1 MEKKLDFRHFNN
13 MGYQKDD
20 SLPNVK
26 WSGNLSDSEKIYY
39 YIKLE
44 DLVRTIKEKKFLV
57 ELKQFGGIG
66 NLAFPGGDSPQRREK
81 INVCI
86 SSWLQEECDNLQE
99 SDCCRIETTA
109 RNLRESLDFSKVKAL
124 IYPVSYV
131 DVYTFPQN
139 YQQLLFRK
147 KKGEQDVQELQLCV
161 LNQQENIYLPIKDL
175 SKFLGNIRVVR
186 GMAAV
191 DIEKLTETVLGQ

>member
-1 MEKKLDFRHFNN
+1 MEKRLDFRHFNN

-20 SLPNVK
+20 SLPNVR

-57 ELKQFGGIG
+57 EMKQFGGIG
-66 NLAFPGGDSPQRREK
+66 RLAFPEGEAPKRREK
-81 INVCI
+81 TTVCI
-86 SSWLQEECDNLQE
+86 SSWLQEACDSLHEC
-99 SDCCRIETTA
+99 DCCRIETTV
-109 RNLRESLDFSKVKAL
+109 RDLRESLDFSKVKVL

-147 KKGEQDVQELQLCV
+147 KKGEQDVRGLQLCV

-186 GMAAV
+186 GKAAV
-191 DIEKLTETVLGQ
+191 DIEKLIETVSEQ

>member
-20 SLPNVK
+20 SLPNVR

-66 NLAFPGGDSPQRREK
+66 KLAFPGGDSPKEEK
-81 INVCI
+81 
-86 SSWLQEECDNLQE
+86 
-99 SDCCRIETTA
+99 R
-109 RNLRESLDFSKVKAL
+109 
-124 IYPVSYV
+124 
-131 DVYTFPQN
+131 
-139 YQQLLFRK
+139 
-147 KKGEQDVQELQLCV
+147 
-161 LNQQENIYLPIKDL
+161 
-175 SKFLGNIRVVR
+175 
-186 GMAAV
+186 
-191 DIEKLTETVLGQ
+191 